1 MASGQTLTDFPM
13 VASETA
19 VVGPVPPPKRIG
31 RPKMASRPKIDIDE
45 EIEEANRLAEVTRRM
60 MHAAKAAQKNSK
72 RSKQRLVRKAGKLSA
87 SDLERIATLKRCGL
101 FVPDPMEESA
111 ASTSSAPSS
120 SSTSTAMVSAP
131 VRRIN
136 TKLVS
141 AVNRLEGAADLL
153 ASMQHHVPGASSSA
167 GSDLARASSAAAVT
181 TAVSRV
187 PRGRL
192 LMPARASVAMASI
205 SEAASSAADA
215 PPSSPVGENPSGEAD
230 HGDDAL

>member
-1 MASGQTLTDFPM
+1 MADGQTLTEFSM
-13 VASETA
+13 EASETA
-19 VVGPVPPPKRIG
+19 VVGTVPSPKRVG

-45 EIEEANRLAEVTRRM
+45 EIDEANRLAEVTRRM
-60 MHAAKAAQKNSK
+60 MQAAKAAQKNSK

-111 ASTSSAPSS
+111 ASSSSAPSS

-131 VRRIN
+131 VRRVN
-136 TKLVS
+136 TKLFS
-141 AVNRLEGAADLL
+141 AVSRLEGAADLL
-153 ASMQHHVPGASSSA
+153 ASMQHHAPGATSSA
-167 GSDLARASSAAAVT
+167 GSDLARASSAAAVA
-181 TAVSRV
+181 TAVPRV

-192 LMPARASVAMASI
+192 LMPARATVAMASI

-215 PPSSPVGENPSGEAD
+215 PPSSPVGELPSGEAD
-230 HGDDAL
+230 HGDDAM